1 MSQSQQVVTQAAP
14 ELTLRS
20 ILVGLVAAVVIG
32 CAYPYC
38 VLKLGFG
45 PNLSV
50 VSAFFGFIALVLI
63 LRASGTNARENNI
76 VQTMGTS
83 AGQTA
88 FMAVLLAAFDML
100 NAKGVL
106 NPPIHLGTWQIFFW
120 LCSASLLGILLAVP
134 MRRHYIDEENLTYA
148 DGLAAGETI
157 KVLHEG
163 REKGASAGPVRALGI
178 GSLASALLFILTSF
192 TKLFADTWLIPGLQ
206 PMNIGFNWSLLS
218 FGSGLLVGFRICL
231 AMAIGTA
238 ISWFILPTYLLRHG
252 MITPVVT
259 NGVPVATFA
268 MTLRWVMW
276 PATGL
281 MVAGG
286 LTSLVL
292 KWNLIVK
299 TFQGLRGSKIDHHD
313 FPMRWVAVGA
323 VIMTVIICLV
333 QYFSMGI
340 PVWLSFIAIL
350 LSLPLMLVGLRV
362 LGETNWGPISAMSNM
377 MQAIFAFISP
387 GNVPVNMSSSGLTG
401 TIAVTSEALM
411 QDFKAGQ
418 LIGSNSKN
426 LTIAQLIAAPVGSMA
441 TAVIYPILRDRFGIG
456 PAGLSSPISVKWAG
470 FAELLTKGLNALPP
484 GCLVGL
490 LIGIAVGIMLTL
502 LAEFLSESQAEKVP
516 SPAAIGIGMLIP
528 ASVLMTFILGGV
540 GQFIW
545 AKVGKKSESEYRIP
559 LASGLIAG
567 EAILAVVLAIMAAV
581 GWVKP

>member
-1 MSQSQQVVTQAAP
+1 MTDDAVRPGP

-20 ILVGLVAAVVIG
+20 ILVGLVVAAIIG
-32 CAYPYC
+32 SAYPYC

-63 LRASGTNARENNI
+63 LRAAGTNARENNI

-88 FMAVLLAAFDML
+88 FMCVLLAAFDLL
-100 NAKGVL
+100 NSKQVL
-106 NPPIHLGTWQIFFW
+106 NPPIHLGTFQIFFW

-148 DGLAAGETI
+148 DGMAAGETI

-163 REKGASAGPVRALGI
+163 KDKGASAKPVKALAFG
-178 GSLASALLFILTSF
+178 GLASGLLMVLTSF
-192 TKLFADTWLIPGLQ
+192 LKLFPDTWLLPGMQ

-231 AMAIGTA
+231 AMAIGTFV
-238 ISWFILPTYLLRHG
+238 SWFLLPHYLVAHG
-252 MITPVVT
+252 MIPEQTYP
-259 NGVPVATFA
+259 

-286 LTSLVL
+286 LTSLAL

-299 TFQGLRGSKIDHHD
+299 TFRGLSASKLEGRDIPMQWVLIGSI
-313 FPMRWVAVGA
+313 V
-323 VIMTVIICLV
+323 MTVIICLV
-333 QYFSMGI
+333 QFISMGI

-350 LSLPLMLVGLRV
+350 LTLPLMLVGLRV

-377 MQAIFAFISP
+377 MQAVFAFISP

-418 LIGSNSKN
+418 LVKSNPRN

-441 TAVIYPILRDRFGIG
+441 TAIVYPVLRDKFGIG
-456 PAGLSSPISVKWAG
+456 PQGLSSPISVKWAG
-470 FAELLTKGLNALPP
+470 FAELLTKGLSALPP

-490 LIGIAVGIMLTL
+490 AIGIAVGIILTL
-502 LAEFLSESQAEKVP
+502 LAEYVSEKTP

-528 ASVLMTFILGGV
+528 ASVLMTFIAGGV
-540 GQFIW
+540 GQLIW
-545 AKVGKKSESEYRIP
+545 ARTSPKSEEDIRIP
-559 LASGLIAG
+559 LASGLICG
-567 EAILAVVLAIMAAV
+567 EAILAVVLAVLAALGV
-581 GWVKP
+581 NF

>member
-1 MSQSQQVVTQAAP
+1 MTQTRTAAVADVKTGP
-14 ELTLRS
+14 ELSVRS
-20 ILVGLVAAVVIG
+20 ILVGLVVALIIG
-32 CAYPYC
+32 SAYPYC

-45 PNLSV
+45 PNLSI
-50 VSAFFGFIALVLI
+50 VSAFLGFIALVI
-63 LRASGTNARENNI
+63 IIRAAGTNARENNI

-88 FMAVLLAAFDML
+88 FMCVLLAAFDML
-100 NAKGVL
+100 NGKGVL

-163 REKGASAGPVRALGI
+163 RDKGASAGPIKALGF
-178 GSLASALLFILTSF
+178 GSLASGALMILTSF
-192 TKLFADTWLIPGLQ
+192 LKVFPDTWLFPGLQ
-206 PMNIGFNWSLLS
+206 PMNIGLNWSLLS
-218 FGSGLLVGFRICL
+218 FGSGLLVGFRICF

-238 ISWFILPTYLLRHG
+238 ISWFLLPSFLVSHG
-252 MITPVVT
+252 MIPEQTYP
-259 NGVPVATFA
+259 

-286 LTSLVL
+286 LTSLAL

-299 TFQGLRGSKIDHHD
+299 TFRGLKGSKATSNDL
-313 FPMRWVAVGA
+313 PMSWVFGGSAA
-323 VIMTVIICLV
+323 LTVIICII
-333 QYFSMGI
+333 QYISMGI

-401 TIAVTSEALM
+401 TVAVTSEALM

-418 LIGSNSKN
+418 LLRSHPRR
-426 LTIAQLIAAPVGSMA
+426 LTIAQLIAAPVGAMT
-441 TAVIYPILRDRFGIG
+441 TAIVYPILRDKFGIG
-456 PAGLSSPISVKWAG
+456 PQGLSSPISVKWAG
-470 FAELLTKGLNALPP
+470 FAELLTSGLKALPP

-490 LIGIAVGIMLTL
+490 AIGIVVGIILTL
-502 LAEFLSESQAEKVP
+502 LAEKYEEATP
-516 SPAAIGIGMLIP
+516 SPSAIGIGMLIP
-528 ASVLMTFILGGV
+528 ASVLLMFILGGV

-545 AKVGKKSESEYRIP
+545 RKVSPDSEGKIRIP

-567 EAILAVVLAIMAAV
+567 EALLAVVLAILAASGV
-581 GWVKP
+581 NF

>member
-1 MSQSQQVVTQAAP
+1 MGDTKTATGP
-14 ELTLRS
+14 ELSVRAVL
-20 ILVGLVAAVVIG
+20 IGLVVAMVIG
-32 CAYPYC
+32 SAYPYC

-50 VSAFFGFIALVLI
+50 VSAFFGFMALVPLVFV
-63 LRASGTNARENNI
+63 LRFFSRAADTNARENNI

-100 NAKGVL
+100 NAKGIL
-106 NPPIHLGTWQIFFW
+106 NPPIYLNTWQIFCW

-163 REKGASAGPVRALGI
+163 RQTRGPLTALGL
-178 GSLASALLFILTSF
+178 GTILSGAVMMITTYF
-192 TKLFADTWLIPGLQ
+192 KWVRDTWFIPGKEA
-206 PMNIGFNWSLLS
+206 MNIGFNISLLS

-238 ISWFILPTYLLRHG
+238 ISWFILPPFLFSHG
-252 MITPVVT
+252 MITALTYP
-259 NGVPVATFA
+259 A
-268 MTLRWVMW
+268 TLRWVMW

-286 LTSLVL
+286 LMSLAL

-299 TFQGLRGSKIDHHD
+299 TFRGLKGSRMDQRD
-313 FPMRWVAVGA
+313 FPMRWMVIGA
-323 VIMTVIICLV
+323 IVMTVVLCVL

-340 PVWLSFIAIL
+340 PMYLSLIAIL

-418 LIGSNSKN
+418 LVRSNPRN
-426 LTIAQLIAAPVGSMA
+426 LTIAQLIAAPIGALA
-441 TAVIYPILRDRFGIG
+441 TAVVYPILRGKFGIG
-456 PAGLSSPISVKWAG
+456 PEGLSSPISVKWAG
-470 FAELLTKGLNALPP
+470 FAELLTQGFKALPP
-484 GCLVGL
+484 GCLYGL
-490 LIGIAVGIMLTL
+490 LIGIAVGILLTI
-502 LAEFLSESQAEKVP
+502 LAEKWPEYVP
-516 SPAAIGIGMLIP
+516 SPAAIGIGMLIT
-528 ASVLMTFILGGV
+528 AAVLLTFIIGGV
-540 GQFIW
+540 AQLIW
-545 AKVGKKSESEYRIP
+545 AKASPETEKAYRIP
-559 LASGLIAG
+559 LASGLICG
-567 EAILAVVLAIMAAV
+567 EAIIAVVLAVLAALGV
-581 GWVKP
+581 NF

>member
-1 MSQSQQVVTQAAP
+1 MADSKTAGGP
-14 ELTLRS
+14 ELSARA
-20 ILVGLVAAVVIG
+20 IIVGLFVAMVIG
-32 CAYPYC
+32 AAYPYC

-50 VSAFFGFIALVLI
+50 VSAFFGFMALVPLVF
-63 LRASGTNARENNI
+63 LLKLTDTNPRENNI

-106 NPPIHLGTWQIFFW
+106 NPPIYLNTWQIFAW
-120 LCSASLLGILLAVP
+120 LCSASLLGIILAVP

-163 REKGASAGPVRALGI
+163 RDSGASRAPLAALGL
-178 GSLASALLFILTSF
+178 GTFLSGALMMVTTFFKWIR
-192 TKLFADTWLIPGLQ
+192 DTWFIPGKEA
-206 PMNIGFNWSLLS
+206 MNIGFNISLLS

-238 ISWFILPTYLLRHG
+238 ISWFILPGFLFSRG
-252 MITPVVT
+252 MITALTYP
-259 NGVPVATFA
+259 A
-268 MTLRWVMW
+268 TLRWVMW

-286 LTSLVL
+286 LMSLAL

-299 TFQGLRGSKIDHHD
+299 TFRGLKGSRVGQKDLS
-313 FPMRWVAVGA
+313 MKWV
-323 VIMTVIICLV
+323 VIGSLVMTVVVCVL

-340 PVWLSFIAIL
+340 PMYLSLIAIL

-377 MQAIFAFISP
+377 MQAVFAFISP

-401 TIAVTSEALM
+401 TIAVTSEAIM

-418 LIGSNSKN
+418 LVGSNPRN
-426 LTIAQLIAAPVGSMA
+426 LTIAQLIAAPIGALA
-441 TAVIYPILRDRFGIG
+441 TAVVYPILRAKFGIG
-456 PAGLSSPISVKWAG
+456 PQGLSSPISVKWAG
-470 FAELLTKGLNALPP
+470 FAELLTQGFKALPP
-484 GCLVGL
+484 GCLYGL
-490 LIGIAVGIMLTL
+490 IIGIVFGIVLTL
-502 LAEFLSESQAEKVP
+502 LAEKWPEYVP
-516 SPAAIGIGMLIP
+516 SPAAIGIGMLIT
-528 ASVLMTFILGGV
+528 AAVLLTFILGGIA
-540 GQFIW
+540 QLIW
-545 AKVGKKSESEYRIP
+545 AKASPETEKAYRIP
-559 LASGLIAG
+559 LASGLICG
-567 EAILAVVLAIMAAV
+567 EAIIAVVLAILAAV
-581 GWVKP
+581 GVNF

>member
-1 MSQSQQVVTQAAP
+1 MPANKNVAATGP
-14 ELTLRS
+14 ELTVRS
-20 ILVGLVAAVVIG
+20 VIVGLLVAVVIG
-32 CAYPYC
+32 AAYPYV

-50 VSAFFGFIALVLI
+50 VSAFFGFIVLVLV
-63 LRASGTNARENNI
+63 LRATGTNPRENNI

-106 NPPIHLGTWQIFFW
+106 NPPIHLNTLQIFLW

-163 REKGASAGPVRALGI
+163 RETRGPLAALGL
-178 GSLASALLFILTSF
+178 GTFFSGALMMVTTFFKWTR
-192 TKLFADTWLIPGLQ
+192 DTWFIPGKEA
-206 PMNIGFNWSLLS
+206 MNIGFNISLLS
-218 FGSGLLVGFRICL
+218 LGSGLLVGFRICL

-238 ISWFILPTYLLRHG
+238 ISWFILPGYLFSHG
-252 MITPVVT
+252 MITDLTYP
-259 NGVPVATFA
+259 A
-268 MTLRWVMW
+268 TLRWVMW

-286 LTSLVL
+286 LTSLAL
-292 KWNLIVK
+292 KWHLIVK
-299 TFQGLRGSKIDHHD
+299 TFRGLRGSKVESKD
-313 FPMRWVAVGA
+313 FAMQWVVIGA
-323 VIMTVIICLV
+323 LVMTVVICVV
-333 QYFSMGI
+333 QYLSMGI
-340 PVWLSFIAIL
+340 PMWLSFIAIV

-418 LIGSNSKN
+418 LLKSNPRS
-426 LTIAQLIAAPVGSMA
+426 LTIAQLIAAPVGSIA
-441 TAVIYPILRDRFGIG
+441 TAIVYPVLRDKFGIG
-456 PAGLSSPISVKWAG
+456 APGLSSPISVKWAG
-470 FAELLTKGLNALPP
+470 FAELLTKGFNALPP
-484 GCLVGL
+484 GCLLGL
-490 LIGIAVGIMLTL
+490 VIGIVVGIVLTL
-502 LAEFLSESQAEKVP
+502 LAEKWGELIP
-516 SPAAIGIGMLIP
+516 SPAAIGIGMLIT
-528 ASVLMTFILGGV
+528 AAVLLTFILGGIC
-540 GQFIW
+540 QLIW
-545 AKVGKKSESEYRIP
+545 AKVSPETEKAYRIP

-567 EAILAVVLAIMAAV
+567 EAIVAVVLSIMAAV
-581 GWVKP
+581 GIKF

>member
-1 MSQSQQVVTQAAP
+1 MSKTNTAATKTGP
-14 ELTLRS
+14 ELTARS
-20 ILVGLVAAVVIG
+20 IMVGLVVAVIIG
-32 CAYPYC
+32 SAYPYC

-50 VSAFFGFIALVLI
+50 VSAFFGFIALVI
-63 LRASGTNARENNI
+63 IMRAAGTNARENNI

-83 AGQTA
+83 AGQTS
-88 FMAVLLAAFDML
+88 FMCVLLAAFDML

-106 NPPIHLGTWQIFFW
+106 NPPIHLGTAQIFFW

-148 DGLAAGETI
+148 DGVAAGETI
-157 KVLHEG
+157 IVLHEG
-163 REKGASAGPVRALGI
+163 REKGASAGPVKALAL
-178 GSLASALLFILTSF
+178 GSLASGILMILTSF
-192 TKLFADTWLIPGLQ
+192 LKLFPDTWLLPGMQ

-231 AMAIGTA
+231 AMAIGTL
-238 ISWFILPTYLLRHG
+238 ISWFLLPPYLVSHG
-252 MITPVVT
+252 MIPEQTYPL
-259 NGVPVATFA
+259 
-268 MTLRWVMW
+268 TLRWVMW

-286 LTSLVL
+286 LTSLAL

-299 TFQGLRGSKIDHHD
+299 TFRGLKGSRVDRTD
-313 FPMRWVAVGA
+313 FPMQWV
-323 VIMTVIICLV
+323 VIGSIVMTVVICLV

-418 LIGSNSKN
+418 LIGSNSRN
-426 LTIAQLIAAPVGSMA
+426 LTVAQLIAAPVGSLA
-441 TAVIYPILRDRFGIG
+441 TALVYPVLRDKFGIG
-456 PAGLSSPISVKWAG
+456 PQGLSSPISVKWAG

-490 LIGIAVGIMLTL
+490 VIGIVVGIGLTL
-502 LAEFLSESQAEKVP
+502 LAEKYADHTP

-540 GQFIW
+540 GQLIW
-545 AKVGKKSESEYRIP
+545 AKTSPKSEEDFRVP

-567 EAILAVVLAIMAAV
+567 EAILAVVLAIFAATGV
-581 GWVKP
+581 NF

>member
-1 MSQSQQVVTQAAP
+1 MTETRTAAVKTGP
-14 ELTLRS
+14 ELTVRS
-20 ILVGLVAAVVIG
+20 IIVGLFVAIVIG
-32 CAYPYC
+32 SAYPYC

-63 LRASGTNARENNI
+63 LRAAGTNARENNI

-88 FMAVLLAAFDML
+88 FMCVLLAAFDLL

-106 NPPIHLGTWQIFFW
+106 NPPIHLNTLQIFLW

-148 DGLAAGETI
+148 DGMAAGETI
-157 KVLHEG
+157 IVLHEG
-163 REKGASAGPVRALGI
+163 REKGASAGPVRALGL
-178 GSLASALLFILTSF
+178 GSLASGVLMILTSF
-192 TKLFADTWLIPGLQ
+192 LKVFPDTWLLPGMQ

-231 AMAIGTA
+231 AMAIGTF
-238 ISWFILPTYLLRHG
+238 ISWFLLPSYLVSHG
-252 MITPVVT
+252 MIPEQTYP
-259 NGVPVATFA
+259 

-286 LTSLVL
+286 LTSLAL

-299 TFQGLRGSKIDHHD
+299 TFRGLKGSKVDNRD
-313 FPMRWVAVGA
+313 FPMQWVIVGSL
-323 VIMTVIICLV
+323 VMTVVICLV

-340 PVWLSFIAIL
+340 PMWLSFIAIL

-418 LIGSNSKN
+418 LIGSNSRN
-426 LTIAQLIAAPVGSMA
+426 LTIAQLIAAPVGSIA
-441 TAVIYPILRDRFGIG
+441 TAVVYPVLRDKFGIG
-456 PAGLSSPISVKWAG
+456 PQGLSSPISVKWAG
-470 FAELLTKGLNALPP
+470 FAELLTKGFSALPP

-490 LIGIAVGIMLTL
+490 LIGIVVGIGLTL
-502 LAEFLSESQAEKVP
+502 LAEVYSQKTP

-540 GQFIW
+540 GQLIW
-545 AKVGKKSESEYRIP
+545 AKSSPKSEEDYRIP

-567 EAILAVVLAIMAAV
+567 EAILAVVLAILAALGV
-581 GWVKP
+581 NF

>member
-1 MSQSQQVVTQAAP
+1 MTDDAVRPGP
-14 ELTLRS
+14 ELTFRS
-20 ILVGLVAAVVIG
+20 ILVGLVVAAIIG
-32 CAYPYC
+32 SAYPYC

-63 LRASGTNARENNI
+63 LRAAGTNARENNI

-88 FMAVLLAAFDML
+88 FMCVLLAAFDLL
-100 NAKGVL
+100 NSKQVL
-106 NPPIHLGTWQIFFW
+106 NPPIHLGTFQIFFW

-148 DGLAAGETI
+148 DGMAAGETI

-163 REKGASAGPVRALGI
+163 KDKGASAKPVKALAFG
-178 GSLASALLFILTSF
+178 GLASGLLMVLTSF
-192 TKLFADTWLIPGLQ
+192 LKLFPDTWLLPGMQ

-231 AMAIGTA
+231 AMAIGTFV
-238 ISWFILPTYLLRHG
+238 SWFLLPHYLVAHG
-252 MITPVVT
+252 MIPEQTYP
-259 NGVPVATFA
+259 

-286 LTSLVL
+286 LTSLAL

-299 TFQGLRGSKIDHHD
+299 TFRGLSASKLEGRDIPMQWVLIGSI
-313 FPMRWVAVGA
+313 V
-323 VIMTVIICLV
+323 MTVIICLV
-333 QYFSMGI
+333 QFISMGI

-350 LSLPLMLVGLRV
+350 LTLPLMLVGLRV

-377 MQAIFAFISP
+377 MQAVFAFISP

-418 LIGSNSKN
+418 LVKSNPRN

-441 TAVIYPILRDRFGIG
+441 TAIVYPVLRDKFGIG
-456 PAGLSSPISVKWAG
+456 PQGLSSPISVKWAG
-470 FAELLTKGLNALPP
+470 FAELLTKGLSALPP

-490 LIGIAVGIMLTL
+490 AIGIAVGIILTL
-502 LAEFLSESQAEKVP
+502 LAEYVSEKTP

-528 ASVLMTFILGGV
+528 ASVLMTFIAGGV
-540 GQFIW
+540 GQLIW
-545 AKVGKKSESEYRIP
+545 ARTSPKSEEDIRIP
-559 LASGLIAG
+559 LASGLICG
-567 EAILAVVLAIMAAV
+567 EAILAVVLAVLAALGV
-581 GWVKP
+581 NF

>member
-1 MSQSQQVVTQAAP
+1 MTTKAAAPTGP
-14 ELTLRS
+14 ELTTRS
-20 ILVGLVAAVVIG
+20 IIVGLVTAMIIG
-32 CAYPYC
+32 SAYPYC

-50 VSAFFGFIALVLI
+50 VSAFLGFIALVLI
-63 LRASGTNARENNI
+63 LRAAGTNARENNI

-88 FMAVLLAAFDML
+88 FMSVLLAAFDML
-100 NAKGVL
+100 NQKGIL
-106 NPPIHLGTWQIFFW
+106 NPPIHLGTGQIFFW

-157 KVLHEG
+157 IVLHEG
-163 REKGASAGPVRALGI
+163 KEKGASAKPVRALALG
-178 GSLASALLFILTSF
+178 GFASGLLMVLTSF
-192 TKLFADTWLIPGLQ
+192 LKLFPDTWLLPGMA

-218 FGSGLLVGFRICL
+218 FGSGLLVGFRICM

-238 ISWFILPTYLLRHG
+238 ISWFILPSFLVSHG
-252 MITPVVT
+252 M
-259 NGVPVATFA
+259 VAEQTYPLV
-268 MTLRWVMW
+268 LRWVMW

-286 LTSLVL
+286 LTSLAL

-299 TFQGLRGSKIDHHD
+299 TFQGLRSSKTGTDERRE
-313 FPMRWVAVGA
+313 FPMKYV
-323 VIMTVIICLV
+323 VIGSLVMTVVICVV
-333 QYFSMGI
+333 QYISMGI
-340 PVWLSFIAIL
+340 PLWLSFIAIL

-377 MQAIFAFISP
+377 MQAIFAIISP
-387 GNVPVNMSSSGLTG
+387 GNVAVNMSSSGLTG

-418 LIGSNSKN
+418 LIKSNPRS
-426 LTIAQLIAAPVGSMA
+426 LTIAQLLAAPVGSLA
-441 TAVIYPILRDRFGIG
+441 TALVYPILRDKFGIG
-456 PAGLSSPISVKWAG
+456 PTGLSSPISVKWAG
-470 FAELLTKGLNALPP
+470 FAELLTQGLGALPP

-490 LIGIAVGIMLTL
+490 VIGIGVGIVLTL
-502 LAEFLSESQAEKVP
+502 LAERFKENTP

-528 ASVLMTFILGGV
+528 ASVLLTFIMGGV
-540 GQFIW
+540 AQLIW
-545 AKVGKKSESEYRIP
+545 ARTSPKSEDDFRIP

-567 EAILAVVLAIMAAV
+567 EALLAVILALLAAFGV
-581 GWVKP
+581 NF

>member
-1 MSQSQQVVTQAAP
+1 MTETRAAAVKTGP

-20 ILVGLVAAVVIG
+20 IIVGLFVAVVIG
-32 CAYPYC
+32 SAYPYC

-63 LRASGTNARENNI
+63 LRATGTNARENNI

-88 FMAVLLAAFDML
+88 FMCVLLAAFDLL
-100 NAKGVL
+100 NAKGIL
-106 NPPIHLGTWQIFFW
+106 NPPIHLGTLQIFLW

-148 DGLAAGETI
+148 DGMAAGETI
-157 KVLHEG
+157 LVLHEG
-163 REKGASAGPVRALGI
+163 REKGASAGPVKALGL
-178 GSLASALLFILTSF
+178 GGLASGVLMILTSF
-192 TKLFADTWLIPGLQ
+192 LKVFPDTWLLPGMQ

-231 AMAIGTA
+231 AMAIGTF
-238 ISWFILPTYLLRHG
+238 ISWFLLPSYLVSHG
-252 MITPVVT
+252 MIPEQTYP
-259 NGVPVATFA
+259 

-286 LTSLVL
+286 LTSLAL

-299 TFQGLRGSKIDHHD
+299 TFRGLKGSKVDNRD
-313 FPMRWVAVGA
+313 FPMQWVIVGSLF
-323 VIMTVIICLV
+323 MTVVICLV

-340 PVWLSFIAIL
+340 PMWLSLIAIL

-418 LIGSNSKN
+418 LIGSNSRN
-426 LTIAQLIAAPVGSMA
+426 LTIAQLIAAPVGSIA
-441 TAVIYPILRDRFGIG
+441 TAVVYPVLRDKFGIG
-456 PAGLSSPISVKWAG
+456 PQGLSSPISVKWAG
-470 FAELLTKGLNALPP
+470 FAELLTKGFGALPP

-490 LIGIAVGIMLTL
+490 LIGIVVGIGLTL
-502 LAEFLSESQAEKVP
+502 LAEMYSQKTP

-540 GQFIW
+540 GQLIW
-545 AKVGKKSESEYRIP
+545 ARSSPQSEDDYRIP

-567 EAILAVVLAIMAAV
+567 EAILAVVLAILAALAV
-581 GWVKP
+581 NF

>member
-1 MSQSQQVVTQAAP
+1 MSQTTAATKTGP
-14 ELTLRS
+14 ELSVRS
-20 ILVGLVAAVVIG
+20 IVVGLVVAVLIG
-32 CAYPYC
+32 SAYPYC

-63 LRASGTNARENNI
+63 LRAAGTNARENNI

-88 FMAVLLAAFDML
+88 FMCVLLAAFDLL
-100 NAKGVL
+100 NAKGIL
-106 NPPIHLGTWQIFFW
+106 NPPIHLGTWQIFLW

-157 KVLHEG
+157 IVLHEG
-163 REKGASAGPVRALGI
+163 REKGASAGPVKALGL
-178 GSLASALLFILTSF
+178 GGLASGILMILTSF
-192 TKLFADTWLIPGLQ
+192 LKLFPDTWLLPGMQ

-231 AMAIGTA
+231 AMAIGTF
-238 ISWFILPTYLLRHG
+238 ISWFLLPSYLVSHG
-252 MITPVVT
+252 MIPEQTYP
-259 NGVPVATFA
+259 

-286 LTSLVL
+286 LTSLAL

-299 TFQGLRGSKIDHHD
+299 TFRGLKGSKVDHRD
-313 FPMRWVAVGA
+313 FPMQWV
-323 VIMTVIICLV
+323 VIGSLVMTVVICLV

-418 LIGSNSKN
+418 LIGSDSRN
-426 LTIAQLIAAPVGSMA
+426 LTIAQLIAAPVGSIA
-441 TAVIYPILRDRFGIG
+441 TAVVYPVLRDKFGIG
-456 PAGLSSPISVKWAG
+456 PQGLSSPISVKWAG
-470 FAELLTKGLNALPP
+470 FAELLTKGFDALPP

-490 LIGIAVGIMLTL
+490 LIGIGVGIALTL
-502 LAEFLSESQAEKVP
+502 LSEIYSEKTP

-540 GQFIW
+540 GQLIW
-545 AKVGKKSESEYRIP
+545 VKSAPKSEEDYRIP

-567 EAILAVVLAIMAAV
+567 EALLAVVLALLAAFGV
-581 GWVKP
+581 NF

>member
-1 MSQSQQVVTQAAP
+1 MSQTQTKTASKSP
-14 ELTLRS
+14 ELTFRS
-20 ILVGLVAAVVIG
+20 IVVGLVVALIIG
-32 CAYPYC
+32 SAYPYC

-63 LRASGTNARENNI
+63 LRAAGTNARENNI

-88 FMAVLLAAFDML
+88 FMCVLLAAFDLL

-163 REKGASAGPVRALGI
+163 REQGISAGPVQALGI
-178 GSLASALLFILTSF
+178 GTAASGFLMLVTTYF
-192 TKLFADTWLIPGLQ
+192 KWMRDTWFLPGGEA
-206 PMNIGFNWSLLS
+206 MRVGFNISLLG

-231 AMAIGTA
+231 SMALGTA
-238 ISWFILPTYLLRHG
+238 ISWFILPRFLFSHG
-252 MITPVVT
+252 MITEL
-259 NGVPVATFA
+259 TFPI
-268 MTLRWVMW
+268 TLRWVMW

-286 LTSLVL
+286 LTSLAL

-299 TFQGLRGSKIDHHD
+299 TFRGLRTSKMESIE
-313 FPMRWVAVGA
+313 FSMRWVAIGS
-323 VIMTVIICLV
+323 VIMTVVICVV
-333 QYFSMGI
+333 QYISMGI
-340 PVWLSFIAIL
+340 PIWLSFIAIL

-418 LIGSNSKN
+418 LLKSNPRS
-426 LTIAQLIAAPVGSMA
+426 LTIAQLIAAPVGSIA
-441 TAVIYPILRDRFGIG
+441 TAIVYPILRDKFGIG
-456 PAGLSSPISVKWAG
+456 DTGLSAPISVKWAG

-490 LIGIAVGIMLTL
+490 VIGIAVGILLTL
-502 LAEFLSESQAEKVP
+502 MAEKWGDNVP
-516 SPAAIGIGMLIP
+516 SPSAMGIGMLIT
-528 ASVLMTFILGGV
+528 AAVLMTFILGGV
-540 GQFIW
+540 VQLIW
-545 AKVGKKSESEYRIP
+545 AKVSPQTEKDYRIP

-567 EAILAVVLAIMAAV
+567 EAIIAVVLAIMAAL
-581 GWVKP
+581 GMRF

>member
-1 MSQSQQVVTQAAP
+1 MIETAPQTRAP
-14 ELTLRS
+14 ELTTRS
-20 ILVGLVAAVVIG
+20 ILVGLVVAMIIG
-32 CAYPYC
+32 SAYPYC

-63 LRASGTNARENNI
+63 LRAAGTNARENNI

-88 FMAVLLAAFDML
+88 FMCVLLAAFDLL
-100 NAKGVL
+100 NQQGVL
-106 NPPIHLGTWQIFFW
+106 NPAIHLGTLQIFFW

-148 DGLAAGETI
+148 DGMAAGETI
-157 KVLHEG
+157 IVLHEG
-163 REKGASAGPVRALGI
+163 RDKGASAGPVKALGL
-178 GSLASALLFILTSF
+178 GGLASGALMILTSF
-192 TKLFADTWLIPGLQ
+192 VKLFPDTWFLPGMQ
-206 PMNIGFNWSLLS
+206 PMNIGLNWSLLS

-231 AMAIGTA
+231 AMAIGMF
-238 ISWFILPTYLLRHG
+238 ISWFILPAYLVSHG
-252 MITPVVT
+252 MIPQQ
-259 NGVPVATFA
+259 TFP

-286 LTSLVL
+286 LTSLAI
-292 KWNLIVK
+292 KWHLIVK
-299 TFQGLRGSKIDHHD
+299 TFRGLKRSQLGGRD
-313 FPMRWVAVGA
+313 FPMEWVAGGSI
-323 VIMTVIICLV
+323 IMTIVVCLV

-340 PVWLSFIAIL
+340 PVWLSLIAVL

-418 LIGSNSKN
+418 LIGSNSRN
-426 LTIAQLIAAPVGSMA
+426 LTIAQLIAAPVGSIA
-441 TAVIYPILRDRFGIG
+441 TAIVYPVLRDKFGIG
-456 PAGLSSPISVKWAG
+456 PQGLSSPISVKWAG

-490 LIGIAVGIMLTL
+490 IVGIVVGIVLTL
-502 LAEFLSESQAEKVP
+502 LAEKWAAFVP
-516 SPAAIGIGMLIP
+516 SPSAIGIGMLIP
-528 ASVLMTFILGGV
+528 ASVLLTFILGGV
-540 GQFIW
+540 GQLVW
-545 AKVGKKSESEYRIP
+545 SRMSPQSEDEFRIP

-567 EAILAVVLAIMAAV
+567 EAILAVVLAILAST
-581 GWVKP
+581 GIL

>member
-1 MSQSQQVVTQAAP
+1 MAESKTASGP
-14 ELTLRS
+14 ELSVRA
-20 ILVGLVAAVVIG
+20 IIIGLFVAMIIG
-32 CAYPYC
+32 AAYPYC

-50 VSAFFGFIALVLI
+50 VSAFFGFMALVPLVFV
-63 LRASGTNARENNI
+63 LKLTDTNARENNV

-106 NPPIHLGTWQIFFW
+106 NPPIYLNTWQIFLW

-163 REKGASAGPVRALGI
+163 RESGLSKAPLAALGI
-178 GSLASALLFILTSF
+178 GTFLSGALMMVTTFFKWIRE
-192 TKLFADTWLIPGLQ
+192 TWFIPGQ
-206 PMNIGFNWSLLS
+206 EAMNIGFNISLLS

-238 ISWFILPTYLLRHG
+238 ISWFILPHFLFARG
-252 MITPVVT
+252 MITALTYP
-259 NGVPVATFA
+259 A
-268 MTLRWVMW
+268 TLRWVMW

-286 LTSLVL
+286 LTSLAL

-299 TFQGLRGSKIDHHD
+299 TFRGLRGSRMGQRD
-313 FPMRWVAVGA
+313 FPMVWV
-323 VIMTVIICLV
+323 VIGGVVMTVVLCVL

-340 PVWLSFIAIL
+340 PMYLSLIAIL

-377 MQAIFAFISP
+377 MQAVFAFISP

-418 LIGSNSKN
+418 LVGSNPRN
-426 LTIAQLIAAPVGSMA
+426 LTIAQLIAAPIGALA
-441 TAVIYPILRDRFGIG
+441 TAVVYPVLRAKFGIG
-456 PAGLSSPISVKWAG
+456 PQGLSSPISVKWAG
-470 FAELLTKGLNALPP
+470 FAELLTQGFKALPP
-484 GCLVGL
+484 GCLYGL
-490 LIGIAVGIMLTL
+490 IIGIVVGVILTL
-502 LAEFLSESQAEKVP
+502 LAEKWPEYVP
-516 SPAAIGIGMLIP
+516 SPAAIGIGMLIT
-528 ASVLMTFILGGV
+528 AAVLLTFILGGIV
-540 GQFIW
+540 QLIW
-545 AKVGKKSESEYRIP
+545 ARTSPETEKLYRIP
-559 LASGLIAG
+559 LASGLICG
-567 EAILAVVLAIMAAV
+567 EAIIAVVLAILAAV
-581 GWVKP
+581 GVNF

>member
-1 MSQSQQVVTQAAP
+1 MAKTNTTASGGP
-14 ELTLRS
+14 ELTTRS
-20 ILVGLVAAVVIG
+20 IIVGLVTAMIIG
-32 CAYPYC
+32 SAYPYC

-50 VSAFFGFIALVLI
+50 VSAFLGFIALVLI
-63 LRASGTNARENNI
+63 LRAAGTNARENNI

-88 FMAVLLAAFDML
+88 FMSVLLAAFDML
-100 NAKGVL
+100 NQKGIL
-106 NPPIHLGTWQIFFW
+106 NPPIHLGTGQIFFW

-157 KVLHEG
+157 IVLHEG
-163 REKGASAGPVRALGI
+163 KEKGASAKPVRAL
-178 GSLASALLFILTSF
+178 ALGGFTSGLLMVLTSF
-192 TKLFADTWLIPGLQ
+192 LKLFPDTWLLPGMA

-218 FGSGLLVGFRICL
+218 FGSGLLVGFRICM

-238 ISWFILPTYLLRHG
+238 ISWFILPSFLVSHG
-252 MITPVVT
+252 M
-259 NGVPVATFA
+259 VAEQTYPLV
-268 MTLRWVMW
+268 LRWVMW

-286 LTSLVL
+286 LTSLAL

-299 TFQGLRGSKIDHHD
+299 TFQGLRSSKTGTDERRE
-313 FPMRWVAVGA
+313 FPMKYV
-323 VIMTVIICLV
+323 VIGSLVMTLVICVV
-333 QYFSMGI
+333 QYISMGI
-340 PVWLSFIAIL
+340 PLWLSFIAIL

-377 MQAIFAFISP
+377 MQAIFAIISP
-387 GNVPVNMSSSGLTG
+387 GNVAVNMSSSGLTG

-418 LIGSNSKN
+418 LIKSNPRS
-426 LTIAQLIAAPVGSMA
+426 LTIAQLLAAPVGSLA
-441 TAVIYPILRDRFGIG
+441 TALVYPILRDKFGIG
-456 PAGLSSPISVKWAG
+456 PSGLSSPISVKWAG
-470 FAELLTKGLNALPP
+470 FAELLTQGLGALPP

-490 LIGIAVGIMLTL
+490 VVGIAVGIVLTL
-502 LAEFLSESQAEKVP
+502 LAEKFKENTP

-528 ASVLMTFILGGV
+528 ASVLLTFIMGGV
-540 GQFIW
+540 AQLIW
-545 AKVGKKSESEYRIP
+545 AKTSPKSEDDFRIP

-567 EAILAVVLAIMAAV
+567 EALLAVILALLAAFGV
-581 GWVKP
+581 NF

>member
-1 MSQSQQVVTQAAP
+1 MSKATAVATQSGP
-14 ELTLRS
+14 ELTPRA
-20 ILVGLVAAVVIG
+20 IIVGLVVAMIIG
-32 CAYPYC
+32 SAYPYC

-63 LRASGTNARENNI
+63 MRAAGTNARENNI

-88 FMAVLLAAFDML
+88 FMCVLLAAFDML
-100 NAKGVL
+100 NANGVL
-106 NPPIHLGTWQIFFW
+106 NPPIHLGTLQIFAW

-148 DGLAAGETI
+148 DGMAAGETI
-157 KVLHEG
+157 LVVHEG
-163 REKGASAGPVRALGI
+163 REKGVGAGTVKALGL
-178 GSLASALLFILTSF
+178 GGLASGILTVF
-192 TKLFADTWLIPGLQ
+192 TTALEWIRGTIYIPAGEA
-206 PMNIGFNWSLLS
+206 MARGFDLSLLA

-238 ISWFILPTYLLRHG
+238 ISWFILPHFLFSHG
-252 MITPVVT
+252 MTEGET
-259 NGVPVATFA
+259 YAQ
-268 MTLRWVMW
+268 TLRWVMW

-286 LTSLVL
+286 LTSLAL

-299 TFQGLRGSKIDHHD
+299 TFRELRTEKSETDMLAPRE
-313 FPMRWVAVGA
+313 FPMKWVAIGS
-323 VIMTVIICLV
+323 VIMTVVICLV

-362 LGETNWGPISAMSNM
+362 LGETNWGPISALSNM

-418 LIGSNSKN
+418 LIKSNPRS
-426 LTIAQLIAAPVGSMA
+426 LTIAQLIAAPVGSLA
-441 TAVIYPILRDRFGIG
+441 TALIYPILRDRFGIG
-456 PAGLSSPISVKWAG
+456 PTGLNSPISVKWAG
-470 FAELLTKGLNALPP
+470 FAELLTRGFSALPP

-490 LIGIAVGIMLTL
+490 IIGIAVGILLTL
-502 LAEFLSESQAEKVP
+502 LAEKYGEVVP
-516 SPAAIGIGMLIP
+516 SPAAMGIGMLIR

-540 GQFIW
+540 VQLIW
-545 AKVGKKSESEYRIP
+545 ARTRPASEKEYRIP
-559 LASGLIAG
+559 LASGLIVG
-567 EAILAVVLAIMAAV
+567 EAIVIVIIAIYSAIKINFF
-581 GWVKP
+581 G

>member
-1 MSQSQQVVTQAAP
+1 MSKTTTVATQTSP
-14 ELTLRS
+14 ELTARS
-20 ILVGLVAAVVIG
+20 IVVGLIVAMIIG
-32 CAYPYC
+32 SAYPYC

-50 VSAFFGFIALVLI
+50 VSAFLGFMTLVPLVLI
-63 LRASGTNARENNI
+63 LRAVDTNARENNI

-88 FMAVLLAAFDML
+88 FMCVLLAAFDML
-100 NAKGVL
+100 NTKGVL
-106 NPPIHLGTWQIFFW
+106 TPPIHLGTAQIFFW

-148 DGLAAGETI
+148 DGMAAGETI
-157 KVLHEG
+157 LVLHEG
-163 REKGASAGPVRALGI
+163 REKGTSARPVKALAL
-178 GSLASALLFILTSF
+178 GSLASGVLMILTSF
-192 TKLFADTWLIPGLQ
+192 LKLFPDTWLLPGMA

-218 FGSGLLVGFRICL
+218 FGSGLLVGWRICL

-238 ISWFILPTYLLRHG
+238 ISWFILPSFLLSHG
-252 MITPVVT
+252 MIPEQTYP
-259 NGVPVATFA
+259 

-286 LTSLVL
+286 LTSLAL

-299 TFQGLRGSKIDHHD
+299 TFRGLRDSKVGDQGQRE
-313 FPMRWVAVGA
+313 FPMQWV
-323 VIMTVIICLV
+323 VIGSLVMTVVICLV

-340 PVWLSFIAIL
+340 PMWLSFIAIL

-418 LIGSNSKN
+418 LIRSNPRN
-426 LTIAQLIAAPVGSMA
+426 LTTAQLIAAPVGSLA
-441 TAVIYPILRDRFGIG
+441 TALVYPLLRDRFGIG
-456 PAGLSSPISVKWAG
+456 PSGLSSPISVKWAG
-470 FAELLTKGLNALPP
+470 FAELLTRGLSALPP

-490 LIGIAVGIMLTL
+490 VIGIAVGIGLTL
-502 LAEFLSESQAEKVP
+502 LAEKYKENIP

-528 ASVLMTFILGGV
+528 ASVLMTFILGGI
-540 GQFIW
+540 GQLVW
-545 AKVGKKSESEYRIP
+545 AKTSPKSEEDFRIP

-567 EAILAVVLAIMAAV
+567 EAILAVVLALFAAL
-581 GWVKP
+581 GINF

>member
-1 MSQSQQVVTQAAP
+1 MKKSGRKKSRKKTRSTAPAP
-14 ELTLRS
+14 ELTARS
-20 ILVGLVAAVVIG
+20 IFVGILVAIVIG

-63 LRASGTNARENNI
+63 MRAAGTNARENNI

-88 FMAVLLAAFDML
+88 FMCVLLAAFDML
-100 NAKGVL
+100 NQKGVL
-106 NPPIHLGTWQIFFW
+106 TPPIHLGTGQIFFW
-120 LCSASLLGILLAVP
+120 LCSASILGILLAVP

-157 KVLHEG
+157 VVLHEG
-163 REKGASAGPVRALGI
+163 RDKGASAGPVKALGF
-178 GSLASALLFILTSF
+178 GGLASAALNF
-192 TKLFADTWLIPGLQ
+192 TTGIWKLFPDTWFLPGMQ

-231 AMAIGTA
+231 AMALGMFV
-238 ISWFILPTYLLRHG
+238 SWFILPQYLVSHG
-252 MITPVVT
+252 MIPEQTYP
-259 NGVPVATFA
+259 

-286 LTSLVL
+286 LTSLAL
-292 KWNLIVK
+292 KWKLIVN
-299 TFQGLRGSKIDHHD
+299 TFRGLKGSKVDHHD
-313 FPMRWVAVGA
+313 FPMKWVAIGA
-323 VIMTVIICLV
+323 AVMTVVICVV
-333 QYFSMGI
+333 QYISMGI
-340 PVWLSFIAIL
+340 PMWLSFIAIL

-377 MQAIFAFISP
+377 MQAIFAFIAP

-418 LIGSNSKN
+418 LIGSNSKR
-426 LTIAQLIAAPVGSMA
+426 LTIAQLIAAPVGSLA
-441 TAVIYPILRDRFGIG
+441 TALVYPVLRDSYGIG
-456 PAGLSSPISVKWAG
+456 PDGLSSPISVKWAG
-470 FAELLTKGLNALPP
+470 FAELLTQGLNALPR

-490 LIGIAVGIMLTL
+490 LVAIVVGVVLTL
-502 LAEFLSESQAEKVP
+502 LAEKYGEAIP
-516 SPAAIGIGMLIP
+516 SPSAIGIGMLIP
-528 ASVLMTFILGGV
+528 ASVLMTFILGGFAQL
-540 GQFIW
+540 GW
-545 AKVGKKSESEYRIP
+545 AKFGKTSEEKYRIP

-567 EAILAVVLAIMAAV
+567 EAILAVIQAILAAA
-581 GWVKP
+581 GVKF

>member
-1 MSQSQQVVTQAAP
+1 MAETNTASHGP
-14 ELTLRS
+14 ELSARS
-20 ILVGLVAAVVIG
+20 IVIGLVVALIIG
-32 CAYPYC
+32 SAYPYC

-50 VSAFFGFIALVLI
+50 VSAFLGFMTLVPLVFALRLKN
-63 LRASGTNARENNI
+63 TNPRENNI

-88 FMAVLLAAFDML
+88 FMAVRLAAFDML

-106 NPPIHLGTWQIFFW
+106 NPPIYLNTLQIFCW

-163 REKGASAGPVRALGI
+163 RESGASAGPVRALGV
-178 GSLASALLFILTSF
+178 GSLASGLLMILTSF
-192 TKLFADTWLIPGLQ
+192 IKLFPDTWLLPGMQ

-231 AMAIGTA
+231 AMAIGTFV
-238 ISWFILPTYLLRHG
+238 SWFLLPHYLVTHG
-252 MITPVVT
+252 MIPEQTYP
-259 NGVPVATFA
+259 

-286 LTSLVL
+286 LTSLAL

-299 TFQGLRGSKIDHHD
+299 TFRGLKASKLEGRDI
-313 FPMRWVAVGA
+313 PMRWVLIGSIV
-323 VIMTVIICLV
+323 MTVIICIV
-333 QYFSMGI
+333 QFISMGI
-340 PVWLSFIAIL
+340 PIWLSFIAIL
-350 LSLPLMLVGLRV
+350 LTLPLMLVGLRV

-377 MQAIFAFISP
+377 MQAVFAFISP

-418 LIGSNSKN
+418 IVGSNPRN
-426 LTIAQLIAAPVGSMA
+426 LTIAQLIAAPIGALA
-441 TAVIYPILRDRFGIG
+441 TAVVYPVLRAKFGIG
-456 PAGLSSPISVKWAG
+456 PQGLSSPISVKWAG
-470 FAELLTKGLNALPP
+470 FAELLTQGFKALPP

-490 LIGIAVGIMLTL
+490 LIGIAVGILLTV
-502 LAEFLSESQAEKVP
+502 LAEKWPEYVP
-516 SPAAIGIGMLIP
+516 SPAAIGIGMLIT
-528 ASVLMTFILGGV
+528 AAVLLTFILGGV
-540 GQFIW
+540 AQLIW
-545 AKVGKKSESEYRIP
+545 AKLSPETEKIYRIP
-559 LASGLIAG
+559 LASGLICG
-567 EAILAVVLAIMAAV
+567 EAIIAVVLAVLAAMGV
-581 GWVKP
+581 NF

>member
-1 MSQSQQVVTQAAP
+1 MSESQSTHQPPAA
-14 ELTLRS
+14 ELTVRS
-20 ILVGLVAAVVIG
+20 IVVGLVVAVVIG
-32 CAYPYC
+32 SAYPYC

-88 FMAVLLAAFDML
+88 FMCVLLAAFDML

-106 NPPIHLGTWQIFFW
+106 KPAIHLGTWQIFFW

-134 MRRHYIDEENLTYA
+134 MRRHYIDEEKLTYA
-148 DGLAAGETI
+148 DGLAAGKTI
-157 KVLHEG
+157 LVLHEG
-163 REKGASAGPVRALGI
+163 REKGVSAGPVQALGF
-178 GSLASALLFILTSF
+178 GGLASALLMIATSF
-192 TKLFADTWLIPGLQ
+192 LKLFPDTWLLPGMQ

-238 ISWFILPTYLLRHG
+238 ISWFILPSYLLAHA
-252 MITPVVT
+252 MIPEWTYP
-259 NGVPVATFA
+259 

-286 LTSLVL
+286 LTSLAL

-313 FPMRWVAVGA
+313 FPMRWVVVGSL
-323 VIMTVIICLV
+323 VMSVIICLV

-418 LIGSNSKN
+418 LIGSNSKS

-441 TAVIYPILRDRFGIG
+441 TAVVYPVLRDKFGIG

-470 FAELLTKGLNALPP
+470 FAELLTKGLSALPP

-490 LIGIAVGIMLTL
+490 LIGTVVGIVLTL
-502 LAEFLSESQAEKVP
+502 LAEKYAEKIP

-545 AKVGKKSESEYRIP
+545 AKVGHKSEEDYRIP

-567 EAILAVVLAIMAAV
+567 EAILAVVLAIMAAA
-581 GWVKP
+581 GWLKP

>member
-1 MSQSQQVVTQAAP
+1 MSDQNTGP
-14 ELTLRS
+14 ELTTRS
-20 ILVGLVAAVVIG
+20 IIVGLIVALIIG
-32 CAYPYC
+32 SAYPYC

-50 VSAFFGFIALVLI
+50 VSAFLGFIALVLI
-63 LRASGTNARENNI
+63 LRAAGTNARENNI

-100 NAKGVL
+100 NARGIF
-106 NPPIHLGTWQIFFW
+106 NPPIQLGTWQIFFW

-163 REKGASAGPVRALGI
+163 RDKGASAGPVKALAL
-178 GSLASALLFILTSF
+178 GSLASGLLMFVTSF
-192 TKLFADTWLIPGLQ
+192 LKWIRDTWYLPGMQ

-218 FGSGLLVGFRICL
+218 FGSGLLVGFRICF
-231 AMAIGTA
+231 AMALGTA
-238 ISWFILPTYLLRHG
+238 ISWFFLPHFLLKQG
-252 MITPVVT
+252 MIPEQTYP
-259 NGVPVATFA
+259 A
-268 MTLRWVMW
+268 TLRWVMW

-286 LTSLVL
+286 LTSLAL

-299 TFQGLRGSKIDHHD
+299 TFRGLKGSRIGRTD
-313 FPMRWVAVGA
+313 FPMQYVVVGSIA
-323 VIMTVIICLV
+323 MTVIICLI

-340 PVWLSFIAIL
+340 PVWLSFIAII

-377 MQAIFAFISP
+377 MQAVFAFISP

-418 LIGSNSKN
+418 LVRSNPRN
-426 LTIAQLIAAPVGSMA
+426 LTIAQLIAAPVGSIA
-441 TAVIYPILRDRFGIG
+441 TAVVYPVLRNKYGIG
-456 PAGLSSPISVKWAG
+456 PTGLSSPISVKWAG
-470 FAELLTKGLNALPP
+470 FAELLTQGLNALPK

-490 LIGIAVGIMLTL
+490 VIGIVVGIVLTL
-502 LAEFLSESQAEKVP
+502 LAEKWAEMTP
-516 SPAAIGIGMLIP
+516 SPAAIGIGMLLP
-528 ASVLMTFILGGV
+528 AAVLMTFILGGV
-540 GQFIW
+540 AQLIW
-545 AKVGKKSESEYRIP
+545 SRTSPESEKLYRIP

-567 EAILAVVLAIMAAV
+567 EAVLAVVLAILAASGV
-581 GWVKP
+581 NF

>member
-1 MSQSQQVVTQAAP
+1 MSATKIATTANSP
-14 ELTLRS
+14 ELTVRS
-20 ILVGLVAAVVIG
+20 IIVGLVVAMIIG
-32 CAYPYC
+32 SAYPYC

-63 LRASGTNARENNI
+63 LRAAGTNARENNI

-100 NAKGVL
+100 NAKGVF
-106 NPPIHLGTWQIFFW
+106 NPPIHLNTLQIFLW

-163 REKGASAGPVRALGI
+163 RDKGVSAGPVKALAL
-178 GSLASALLFILTSF
+178 GSLASGLLMFLTSF
-192 TKLFADTWLIPGLQ
+192 VKLFADTWFIPGMQ

-218 FGSGLLVGFRICL
+218 FGSGLLVGFRVCF

-238 ISWFILPTYLLRHG
+238 ISWFILPHFLVTHG
-252 MITPVVT
+252 MIPAQTYPL
-259 NGVPVATFA
+259 
-268 MTLRWVMW
+268 TLRCVMW

-281 MVAGG
+281 RVSGV
-286 LTSLVL
+286 LTSLAL

-299 TFQGLRGSKIDHHD
+299 TFRGLKGSRVGQND
-313 FPMRWVAVGA
+313 FPMRWV
-323 VIMTVIICLV
+323 VIGSLVMTVVICLV

-340 PVWLSFIAIL
+340 PVYLSFIAII

-418 LIGSNSKN
+418 LLKSNPRN
-426 LTIAQLIAAPVGSMA
+426 LTIAQLIAAPVGSIA
-441 TAVIYPILRDRFGIG
+441 TAIVYPVLRGKFGIG
-456 PAGLSSPISVKWAG
+456 PQGLSSPISVKWAG
-470 FAELLTKGLNALPP
+470 FAELLTKGLNALPR

-490 LIGIAVGIMLTL
+490 VIGIAVGIVLTL
-502 LAEFLSESQAEKVP
+502 LAEKWAEMTP

-540 GQFIW
+540 GQLIW
-545 AKVGKKSESEYRIP
+545 ARTSPQSEKEFRIP

-567 EAILAVVLAIMAAV
+567 EAILAVVLAILAATGV
-581 GWVKP
+581 NF

>member
-1 MSQSQQVVTQAAP
+1 MSKTTTAAIQTGS
-14 ELTLRS
+14 ELTARS
-20 ILVGLVAAVVIG
+20 IVVGLIVAMIIG
-32 CAYPYC
+32 SAYPYC

-50 VSAFFGFIALVLI
+50 VSAFLGFMTLVPLVLI
-63 LRASGTNARENNI
+63 LRAVDTNARENNI

-88 FMAVLLAAFDML
+88 FMCVLLAAFDML
-100 NAKGVL
+100 NGKGVL
-106 NPPIHLGTWQIFFW
+106 NPPIHLGTAQIFFW

-148 DGLAAGETI
+148 DGMAAGETI
-157 KVLHEG
+157 LVLHEG
-163 REKGASAGPVRALGI
+163 REKGTSARPVKALAL
-178 GSLASALLFILTSF
+178 GSLASGVLMILTSF
-192 TKLFADTWLIPGLQ
+192 LKLFPDTWLLPGMA

-231 AMAIGTA
+231 AMAIGTF
-238 ISWFILPTYLLRHG
+238 ISWFLLPSYLVHHG
-252 MITPVVT
+252 MIPEQTYP
-259 NGVPVATFA
+259 

-286 LTSLVL
+286 LTSLAL

-299 TFQGLRGSKIDHHD
+299 TFRGLKGSKVAQTD
-313 FPMRWVAVGA
+313 FPMQWV
-323 VIMTVIICLV
+323 VIGSICMTVIVCMV

-340 PVWLSFIAIL
+340 PVWLSLIAVL

-377 MQAIFAFISP
+377 MQAVFAFISP

-418 LIGSNSKN
+418 LVGSNPRN
-426 LTIAQLIAAPVGSMA
+426 LTVAQLLAAPVGSIA
-441 TAVIYPILRDRFGIG
+441 TAIVYPVLRDKFGIG
-456 PAGLSSPISVKWAG
+456 PQGLSSPISVKWAG

-490 LIGIAVGIMLTL
+490 AIGIVLGIALTL
-502 LAEFLSESQAEKVP
+502 LAERWAELVP
-516 SPAAIGIGMLIP
+516 SPSAIWDWHVDPGFGP
-528 ASVLMTFILGGV
+528 DDV
-540 GQFIW
+540 
-545 AKVGKKSESEYRIP
+545 
-559 LASGLIAG
+559 
-567 EAILAVVLAIMAAV
+567 
-581 GWVKP
+581 

>member
-1 MSQSQQVVTQAAP
+1 MSDTTTAASQSGP
-14 ELTLRS
+14 ELTTRS
-20 ILVGLVAAVVIG
+20 IVVGLVVALIIG
-32 CAYPYC
+32 SAYPYC

-50 VSAFFGFIALVLI
+50 VSAFFGFIALVII

-88 FMAVLLAAFDML
+88 FMCVLLAAFDML
-100 NAKGVL
+100 NTKGVL
-106 NPPIHLGTWQIFFW
+106 NPPIHLGTAQIFFW

-148 DGLAAGETI
+148 DGVAAGETI
-157 KVLHEG
+157 LVLHEG
-163 REKGASAGPVRALGI
+163 REKGAGAPTVKALGL
-178 GSLASALLFILTSF
+178 GGLASGLLTITTALAWIPETLFF
-192 TKLFADTWLIPGLQ
+192 PGGQ
-206 PMNIGFNWSLLS
+206 PMAIGFNLSLLS

-238 ISWFILPTYLLRHG
+238 ISWFILPKYLFSHG
-252 MITPVVT
+252 MTEGLT
-259 NGVPVATFA
+259 YAL
-268 MTLRWVMW
+268 TLRWVMW

-286 LTSLVL
+286 LTSLAL

-299 TFQGLRGSKIDHHD
+299 TFRDLKGGKGGKIEQRE
-313 FPMRWVAVGA
+313 FPMKWV
-323 VIMTVIICLV
+323 VIGSLVMTVVICLV

-362 LGETNWGPISAMSNM
+362 LGETNWGPISALSNM

-418 LIGSNSKN
+418 LIRSNPRS
-426 LTIAQLIAAPVGSMA
+426 LTIAQLIAAPVGSIA
-441 TAVIYPILRDRFGIG
+441 TALIYPVLRDRFGIG
-456 PAGLSSPISVKWAG
+456 PGGLSSPISVKWAG
-470 FAELLTKGLNALPP
+470 FAELLTKGLSALPP

-490 LIGIAVGIMLTL
+490 VIGITVGIVLTL
-502 LAEFLSESQAEKVP
+502 LAEKYGEVIP
-516 SPAAIGIGMLIP
+516 SPAAIGIGMLIN
-528 ASVLMTFILGGV
+528 AAVLMTFILGGV
-540 GQFIW
+540 AQLIW
-545 AKVGKKSESEYRIP
+545 AKSSAKSEENFRIP

-567 EAILAVVLAIMAAV
+567 EAIVAVVLALWAAYRIAFP
-581 GWVKP
+581 G

>member
-1 MSQSQQVVTQAAP
+1 MTEDAVHPGP

-20 ILVGLVAAVVIG
+20 ILVGLVVAAIIG
-32 CAYPYC
+32 SAYPYC

-63 LRASGTNARENNI
+63 LRAAGTNARENNI

-88 FMAVLLAAFDML
+88 FMCVLLAAFDLL
-100 NAKGVL
+100 NAKQVL
-106 NPPIHLGTWQIFFW
+106 NPPIHLGTLQIFFW
-120 LCSASLLGILLAVP
+120 LCSSSLLGILLAVP

-148 DGLAAGETI
+148 DGMAAGETI

-163 REKGASAGPVRALGI
+163 KEKGASAKPVRALAFG
-178 GSLASALLFILTSF
+178 GLASGLLMVLTSF
-192 TKLFADTWLIPGLQ
+192 LKLFPDTWLLPGMQ

-231 AMAIGTA
+231 AMAIGTFV
-238 ISWFILPTYLLRHG
+238 SWFLLPHYLVTHG
-252 MITPVVT
+252 MIPEQTYP
-259 NGVPVATFA
+259 

-286 LTSLVL
+286 LTSLAL

-299 TFQGLRGSKIDHHD
+299 TFRGLKASKLESRDIPMQWVLIGSI
-313 FPMRWVAVGA
+313 M
-323 VIMTVIICLV
+323 MTVIICV
-333 QYFSMGI
+333 IQFISMGI
-340 PVWLSFIAIL
+340 PIWLSFIAIL
-350 LSLPLMLVGLRV
+350 LTLPLMLVGLRV

-377 MQAIFAFISP
+377 MQAVFAFISP

-418 LIGSNSKN
+418 LVGSNPRN
-426 LTIAQLIAAPVGSMA
+426 LTVAQLIAAPVGSMA
-441 TAVIYPILRDRFGIG
+441 TAIVYPVLRNKFGIG
-456 PAGLSSPISVKWAG
+456 PQGLSSPISVKWAG
-470 FAELLTKGLNALPP
+470 FAELLTKGFGALPP

-490 LIGIAVGIMLTL
+490 LIGIAVGIILTL
-502 LAEFLSESQAEKVP
+502 LAEYVSEKTP

-528 ASVLMTFILGGV
+528 ASVLMTFIAGGI
-540 GQFIW
+540 GQLIW
-545 AKVGKKSESEYRIP
+545 ARTSPTTEEDLRIP

-567 EAILAVVLAIMAAV
+567 EAILAVVLAVLAALGV
-581 GWVKP
+581 NF

>member
-1 MSQSQQVVTQAAP
+1 MSQTTAATKTGP
-14 ELTLRS
+14 ELSVRS
-20 ILVGLVAAVVIG
+20 IVVGLVVAVLIG
-32 CAYPYC
+32 SAYPYC

-63 LRASGTNARENNI
+63 LRAAGTNARENNI

-88 FMAVLLAAFDML
+88 FMCVLLAAFDLL
-100 NAKGVL
+100 NAKGIL
-106 NPPIHLGTWQIFFW
+106 NPPIHLGTSQIFLW

-157 KVLHEG
+157 IVLHEG
-163 REKGASAGPVRALGI
+163 REKGASAGPVKALGL
-178 GSLASALLFILTSF
+178 GGLASGVLMILTSF
-192 TKLFADTWLIPGLQ
+192 LKLFPDTWFLPGMQ

-231 AMAIGTA
+231 AMAIGTF
-238 ISWFILPTYLLRHG
+238 ISWFLLPSYLVSHG
-252 MITPVVT
+252 MIPEQTYP
-259 NGVPVATFA
+259 

-286 LTSLVL
+286 LTSLAL

-299 TFQGLRGSKIDHHD
+299 TFRGLKGSKVDHRD
-313 FPMRWVAVGA
+313 FPIQWV
-323 VIMTVIICLV
+323 VIGSLVMTVVICLV

-418 LIGSNSKN
+418 LIGSDSRN
-426 LTIAQLIAAPVGSMA
+426 LTIAQLIAAPVGSIA
-441 TAVIYPILRDRFGIG
+441 TAVVYPVLRDKFGIG
-456 PAGLSSPISVKWAG
+456 PQGLSSPISVKWAG
-470 FAELLTKGLNALPP
+470 FAELLTKGFDALPP

-490 LIGIAVGIMLTL
+490 LIGIGVGIALTL
-502 LAEFLSESQAEKVP
+502 LSEIYSEKTP

-540 GQFIW
+540 GQLIW
-545 AKVGKKSESEYRIP
+545 VKSSPKSEEDYRIP

-567 EAILAVVLAIMAAV
+567 EAILAVVLALFAAFGV
-581 GWVKP
+581 NF

>member
-1 MSQSQQVVTQAAP
+1 MSQTTAVTKTGP
-14 ELTLRS
+14 ELSVRS
-20 ILVGLVAAVVIG
+20 IVVGLVVAVLIG
-32 CAYPYC
+32 SAYPYC

-63 LRASGTNARENNI
+63 LRAAGTNARENNI

-88 FMAVLLAAFDML
+88 FMCVLLAAFDLL
-100 NAKGVL
+100 NAKGIL
-106 NPPIHLGTWQIFFW
+106 NPPIHLGTWQIFLW

-157 KVLHEG
+157 IVLHEG
-163 REKGASAGPVRALGI
+163 REKGASAGPVKALGL
-178 GSLASALLFILTSF
+178 GGLASGVLMILTSF
-192 TKLFADTWLIPGLQ
+192 LKLFPDTWLLPGMQ

-231 AMAIGTA
+231 AMAIGTF
-238 ISWFILPTYLLRHG
+238 ISWFLLPSYLVSHG
-252 MITPVVT
+252 MIPEQTYP
-259 NGVPVATFA
+259 

-286 LTSLVL
+286 LTSLAL

-299 TFQGLRGSKIDHHD
+299 TFRGLKGSKVDHRD
-313 FPMRWVAVGA
+313 FPMQWV
-323 VIMTVIICLV
+323 VIGSLVMTVVICLV

-418 LIGSNSKN
+418 LIGSDSRN
-426 LTIAQLIAAPVGSMA
+426 LTIAQLIAAPVGSIA
-441 TAVIYPILRDRFGIG
+441 TAVVYPVLRDKFGIG
-456 PAGLSSPISVKWAG
+456 PQGLSSPISVKWAG
-470 FAELLTKGLNALPP
+470 FAELLTKGFDALPP

-490 LIGIAVGIMLTL
+490 LIGIGVGIALTL
-502 LAEFLSESQAEKVP
+502 LSEIYSEKTP

-540 GQFIW
+540 GQLIW
-545 AKVGKKSESEYRIP
+545 AKSSPKSEEDYRIP

-567 EAILAVVLAIMAAV
+567 EAILAVVLALFAAFGV
-581 GWVKP
+581 NF